1 MTIHVDPIL
10 NDLLDWWLAWWGT
23 STSIK
28 NAISNLLCM
37 NEKNHHAD
45 GFGVLADHTNPQQI
59 GDDEC
64 HYPHESNIL

>member
-1 MTIHVDPIL
+1 MICWIGG
-10 NDLLDWWLAWWGT
+10 WLGGVGT
-23 STSIK
+23 TTSIK